1 MIENII
7 LTGATG
13 FLGKEVSRILSKK
26 NYSYK
31 AICSD
36 SNLGANHISCDLSDT
51 LELINLLRKDF
62 IKILFVFKNKND
74 SMILSITVLS
84 SIGSIGLGKNDVKG

>member
-1 MIENII
+1 MIKNII

-36 SNLGANHISCDLSDT
+36 SNLEANHISCDLSNT
-51 LELINLLRKDF
+51 LELINLLRKEKPS
-62 IKILFVFKNKND
+62 IVINLAAKVSFKASKNFFN
-74 SMILSITVLS
+74 SLHAS
-84 SIGSIGLGKNDVKG
+84 SAGI